1 MGVGDSV
8 ADPDPVVPDL
18 SASPD
23 PDPEISP
30 PNPDPDPALV
40 VFNKISVSV
49 QYCAYGIYLLCR
61 CDSLI
66 GIGKATRH
74 HKFNNDEIGFCLVL
88 GIVCHSMY
96 QY

>member
-1 MGVGDSV
+1 MLAAAVAAAGTAFLFTTQASLLCVFVVIASV

-40 VFNKISVSV
+40 V
-49 QYCAYGIYLLCR
+49 
-61 CDSLI
+61 
-66 GIGKATRH
+66 
-74 HKFNNDEIGFCLVL
+74 
-88 GIVCHSMY
+88 
-96 QY
+96 